1 MDVSSLRARSTLAS
15 PFSTIT
21 ITTRAKLHNCDER
34 ISLFYGSNLLKLAGI
49 RTHITDAKREPADSN
64 NRVGS

>member
-34 ISLFYGSNLLKLAGI
+34 ISLFYGSNLFKLTGI
-49 RTHITDAKREPADSN
+49 RTHITDAKWEPADSN